1 MEPTGPAQP
10 PSNAAYKTEG
20 NPATSNPAEQREAQN
35 RPHGKPT
42 DERTPSSSQPP
53 HQEAMPSSLG
63 YGVRGAPPP
72 GEEEFGRTS
81 EQVGRHQE
89 LEGDK
94 MRMLNE
100 GDVAD
105 AVDRKPGA
113 SGSQPDLAG
122 DLDR

>member
-1 MEPTGPAQP
+1 M
-10 PSNAAYKTEG
+10 
-20 NPATSNPAEQREAQN
+20 
-35 RPHGKPT
+35 
-42 DERTPSSSQPP
+42 RTPSSQP
-53 HQEAMPSSLG
+53 QEAIPSSLG
-63 YGVRGAPPP
+63 HGVRGAPP
-72 GEEEFGRTS
+72 GEEKFGRTN

-105 AVDRKPGA
+105 AVNRKPGA
-113 SGSQPDLAG
+113 SGSQPDLAS